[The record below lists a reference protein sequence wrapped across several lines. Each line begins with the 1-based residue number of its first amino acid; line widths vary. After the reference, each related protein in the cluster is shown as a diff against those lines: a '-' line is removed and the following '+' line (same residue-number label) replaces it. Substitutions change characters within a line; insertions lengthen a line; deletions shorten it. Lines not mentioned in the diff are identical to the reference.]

1 MGKLIAMSRRGGT
14 ALAVGALALVLSGCG
29 GFGQSAAEQA
39 CGEAV
44 LADWADGSFDRVY
57 ADTCYQAALDVM
69 PEDLR
74 AYSTAKDDISRALYS
89 HRTAP

>member
-1 MGKLIAMSRRGGT
+1 MSRRGGI
-14 ALAVGALALVLSGCG
+14 ALAVGAMALVLVGCG
-29 GFGQSAAEQA
+29 PFDQPQAERA

-44 LADWADGSFDRVY
+44 LSDWADGGIDRTY
-57 ADTCYQAALDVM
+57 PDPCYQAAIDVM

-89 HRTAP
+89 HRDGP

>member
-1 MGKLIAMSRRGGT
+1 MSRRGGT
-14 ALAVGALALVLSGCG
+14 LLVCTLAVVLSGCS
-29 GFGQSAAEQA
+29 GFGESAAEHA

-57 ADTCYQAALDVM
+57 ADTCYQAALDGM

-89 HRTAP
+89 HRSDP

>member
-1 MGKLIAMSRRGGT
+1 MSRRGGT
-14 ALAVGALALVLSGCG
+14 VLAVGALALVGSGCAA
-29 GFGQSAAEQA
+29 FGQSQAEQA
-39 CGEAV
+39 CGRAV

-57 ADTCYQAALDVM
+57 SDTCYQAALDTM

-89 HRTAP
+89 HRTGP

>member
-1 MGKLIAMSRRGGT
+1 MSRRGGVLLACT
-14 ALAVGALALVLSGCG
+14 LAVVLSGCG
-29 GFGQSAAEQA
+29 GFGASAAEQA

-44 LADWADGSFDRVY
+44 LSDWADGSFDRVY

-89 HRTAP
+89 HRTDP

>member
-1 MGKLIAMSRRGGT
+1 MLAM
-14 ALAVGALALVLSGCG
+14 VLSGCSS
-29 GFGQSAAEQA
+29 FGASASEQA

-89 HRTAP
+89 HRTDP

>member
-1 MGKLIAMSRRGGT
+1 MSRRGGALLACT
-14 ALAVGALALVLSGCG
+14 LAVVLSGCG
-29 GFGQSAAEQA
+29 GFGSSAAEQA

-44 LADWADGSFDRVY
+44 LSDWADGSFDRVY

-74 AYSTAKDDISRALYS
+74 AYTTAKDDISRALYS
-89 HRTAP
+89 HRAEP

>member
-1 MGKLIAMSRRGGT
+1 MSRRGG
-14 ALAVGALALVLSGCG
+14 AVLAVVIAMVLSGCS
-29 GFGQSAAEQA
+29 GFGNSGPEQA

-57 ADTCYQAALDVM
+57 ADTCYQAALDEM

-74 AYSTAKDDISRALYS
+74 AYSTAKDDISRAFYS
-89 HRTAP
+89 HRTDP